1 MSASRLWLGLA
12 LGLLALPLAALAAG
26 QAGLL
31 AGSAS
36 PASPGLPLAPINES
50 RDNAVSSQSAS
61 PAHRIDPI
69 RLRGEPVAAF
79 ARLLDQAA
87 ALPGVRVVERSE
99 RHLRAECES
108 RWFRFIDDL
117 DLVLDAPAGVA
128 HVRSAARLGRRDFGV
143 NRARVEALRRA
154 HESQPGE

>member
-69 RLRGEPVAAF
+69 TLRGEPVAAF

-117 DLVLDAPAGVA
+117 ELDAPAGVA

>member
-1 MSASRLWLGLA
+1 VSALRLWEVMA
-12 LGLLALPLAALAAG
+12 LGLLALPLAVLAAG

-31 AGSAS
+31 AG
-36 PASPGLPLAPINES
+36 PATATRPGLTLAPIDES
-50 RDNAVSSQSAS
+50 RDNAVSSLSTSA
-61 PAHRIDPI
+61 AHRIDPI
-69 RLRGEPVAAF
+69 ALRGEPRAAF
-79 ARLLDQAA
+79 ARLADQAA
-87 ALPGVRVVERSE
+87 ALPGVRVVERTAS
-99 RHLRAECES
+99 HLRAECES

-117 DLVLDAPAGVA
+117 DLVLDAPSGVA